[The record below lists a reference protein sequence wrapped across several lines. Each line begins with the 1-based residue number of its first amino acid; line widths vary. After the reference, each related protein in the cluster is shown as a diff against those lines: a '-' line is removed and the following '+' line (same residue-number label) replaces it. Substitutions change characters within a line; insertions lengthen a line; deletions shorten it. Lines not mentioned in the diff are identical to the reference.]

1 MKKTIFAFL
10 FQLSI
15 ICVVNAQ
22 PGIGFSTYVGV
33 ISAYRFP
40 GGDAFSINPVNLK
53 YHLFAI
59 RSLKATG
66 YNGSRRL
73 RGYGYLGNNTDDFA
87 NNATHKF
94 MQIRLVDS
102 WIPNKNTLR
111 VGWRYT
117 NRDNSIPNQYEL
129 GIYSHIN
136 HKGDEDLN
144 GREAHT
150 FGLATYKKFKM
161 FEYSLIISRRHGFAA
176 RIQYQGID
184 STAWIVRT
192 IHDWKTN
199 GFTLSDAEATLWA
212 KKETLNVPPIPSYIN
227 AFTSSV
233 ITPSFNE
240 PKFWHVNVGMINTWI
255 KSGES
260 KEVTAKNYINLL
272 LESTVFNDKNT
283 SHPPSS
289 DTPYLKVE
297 SGGMLIVESKGTI
310 KTDISSNQYSHK
322 LIDMSYGSNVRFI
335 IVP

>member
-1 MKKTIFAFL
+1 MKKIIFAFL

-22 PGIGFSTYVGV
+22 PGIGFSTYVGT
-33 ISAYRFP
+33 INAYRIPNTNKFFMIP
-40 GGDAFSINPVNLK
+40 LTLQFYRFSL
-53 YHLFAI
+53 YSF
-59 RSLKATG
+59 KAVG

-73 RGYGYLGNNTDDFA
+73 RGYGYLGNNTDDLESS
-87 NNATHKF
+87 ATQKF
-94 MQIRLVDS
+94 MQIRLIDS

-117 NRDNSIPNQYEL
+117 NRQGSIPEQYEL

-136 HKGDEDLN
+136 HRGGDSIKN

-150 FGLATYKKFKM
+150 FGLATYRKFRI
-161 FEYSLIISRRHGFAA
+161 FEYSLIISRRHGFAT

-192 IHDWKTN
+192 IQDWKAN
-199 GFTLSDAEATLWA
+199 GFTLTDAEASIYAERKNSL
-212 KKETLNVPPIPSYIN
+212 PPNPTYIN
-227 AFTSSV
+227 AFSSSV

-240 PKFWHVNVGMINTWI
+240 PKFWHVNVGMMNTWV
-255 KSGES
+255 KSAEV
-260 KEVTAKNYINLL
+260 KEITAQNYINLL
-272 LESTVFNDKNT
+272 LETTVINYNNN
-283 SHPPSS
+283 SHPPNARK
-289 DTPYLKVE
+289 PYLKVE

-310 KTDISSNQYSHK
+310 NTDISKSNFTHN
-322 LIDMSYGSNVRFI
+322 LIDVSYGSNVRFV